1 MLGRGSVGRMP
12 VIWAALLVSGCT
24 LPWQQLTLPNPIEPS
39 ATTGTLGKTN
49 ARKGVP
55 LSEPG
60 SPETDGSRIYQG
72 TGTFAA
78 EAGPRSDATGPGA
91 GAPGARGGAAN
102 GGVQINLVQA
112 SVAEAAKTI
121 LGDLMGASYV
131 ISDKIKFNVT
141 IQTAKPV
148 SRDALVSI
156 FESVLAADGAALLVE
171 NGVYKIVPSAEA
183 QAAGAPIRTAGKGPQ
198 QPGHATQ
205 VIPLQHVAAPEMER
219 ILRAVA
225 PQSRILR
232 SDAARNILVVA
243 GSRADLANIADVVSV
258 FDVDWMRGMSFGFFP
273 VESGDPEAIA
283 QELETIFAT
292 DREGPSQGVVRF
304 VPNKRLK
311 SVLVISPRVAYVE
324 KAEKWLKR
332 IDLASRATEKQVHVY
347 HVQNRPAVELA
358 QLLQRVYTAQDAGA
372 ARPTGSLTAPRDA
385 AVTVGGAPGGATV
398 ANPEGAPPFFSPVP
412 LAPPPQIVVQTQ
424 PAPGSAAGE
433 PANGAP
439 PPAAAATAGPGPQAA
454 RAGASVSAAPA
465 DDRAQGI
472 SVVPDEQNNA
482 LIITASAGE
491 YRRVRQ
497 ILARIDAAPSQV
509 MLEATIAEVTL
520 NDQLRFGLRWF
531 FEGGAS
537 EFRLTDLASTVISP
551 AVPGFSYF
559 VNTPNVKVALN
570 ALGSI
575 TDVNVVS
582 SPTLM
587 TLDNKKAI
595 LQVGNEVPVA
605 TQSAVSVVTPGAPI
619 VNSISYR
626 NTGVILNIT
635 PRVSDTGRVL
645 LEIEQEVSDVV
656 ATDSSAIDSPT
667 FQQRRVRTTVAV
679 QDGEAIVLAGMMQDR
694 ATKAR
699 TQVPLMGDIPLV
711 GNLFKNKNDTVART
725 ELLIAI
731 TPRVVKDPGQIRGI
745 AAEFRDKLNFSTRP
759 QRRAPPDHREQ
770 VDRLVR

>member
-1 MLGRGSVGRMP
+1 MGRVTSLGRMVP
-12 VIWAALLVSGCT
+12 LWIALQAAGCA
-24 LPWQQLTLPNPIEPS
+24 LPWQQLQLPSPIEPS
-39 ATTGTLGKTN
+39 PATGQLVTTN
-49 ARKGVP
+49 ARRGVP
-55 LSEPG
+55 LSEAPSEGTTDARIFKG
-60 SPETDGSRIYQG
+60 SGDFSGQPAT
-72 TGTFAA
+72 
-78 EAGPRSDATGPGA
+78 RSVVNGN
-91 GAPGARGGAAN
+91 GAAAAD
-102 GGVQINLVQA
+102 GVQINLVQA

-121 LGDLMGASYV
+121 LGDLLGANYI
-131 ISDKIKFNVT
+131 ISDKIKFAVT

-148 SRDALVSI
+148 SKDALVSI
-156 FESVLAADGAALLVE
+156 FETVLAADGAALIVE
-171 NGVYKIVPSAEA
+171 NGLYKIVPASEA
-183 QAAGAPIRTAGKGPQ
+183 QAAGAPLRPAGSPAR

-205 VIPLQHVAAPEMER
+205 VIPLRHVAAPEMER
-219 ILRAVA
+219 ILRSVA
-225 PQSRILR
+225 PQSRVLR
-232 SDAARNILVVA
+232 SDGARNMLVVA
-243 GSRADLANIADVVSV
+243 GSQSDLANILDVVNV

-273 VESGDPEAIA
+273 IESNDPEVIA
-283 QELETIFAT
+283 QELDTIFAN
-292 DREGPSQGVVRF
+292 DSDGPSKGVVRF
-304 VPNKRLK
+304 IPNKRLK
-311 SVLVISPRVAYVE
+311 SILVISPRSAYIE

-332 IDLASRATEKQVHVY
+332 IDLAGRATEKQVHVY
-347 HVQNRPAVELA
+347 HVQNRPAIELA
-358 QLLQRVYTAQDAGA
+358 QLLQRVYVAQE
-372 ARPTGSLTAPRDA
+372 TSSLRASASPTAPRDA
-385 AVTVGGAPGGATV
+385 QVSLSNGSVATAP
-398 ANPEGAPPFFSPVP
+398 NPSGAPPFFSPVP

-424 PAPGSAAGE
+424 SASPQVPLDQPSPLPGEVVAGSVPQGTARSVSPAP
-433 PANGAP
+433 P
-439 PPAAAATAGPGPQAA
+439 
-454 RAGASVSAAPA
+454 

-482 LIITASAGE
+482 LIITASASE
-491 YRRVRQ
+491 YKRVRQ
-497 ILARIDAAPSQV
+497 ILGRIDAAPNQV

-531 FEGGAS
+531 FEKGAS
-537 EFRLTDLASTVISP
+537 EFRLTDVASAVVSP

-559 VNTPNVKVALN
+559 INTPNVQVALN

-605 TQSAVSVVTPGAPI
+605 TQSAVSVITPGAPI

-635 PRVSDTGRVL
+635 PRVSDSGRVL

-656 ATDSSAIDSPT
+656 ETDSSAIDSPT

-679 QDGEAIVLAGMMQDR
+679 QDGESIVLAGMMQDR
-694 ATKAR
+694 ATR
-699 TQVPLMGDIPLV
+699 TRQQVPLIGDIPIV
-711 GNLFKNKNDTVART
+711 GNLFKNKNDTIART

-759 QRRAPPDHREQ
+759 ERRAPPDRREQ

>member
-1 MLGRGSVGRMP
+1 MRFASTSCR
-12 VIWAALLVSGCT
+12 WAPILVALQVSGCA
-24 LPWQQLTLPNPIEPS
+24 LPWQQLQLPSPIEPS
-39 ATTGTLGKTN
+39 NATGTLGTTN
-49 ARKGVP
+49 QRRGVP
-55 LSEPG
+55 LSEGASPG
-60 SPETDGSRIYQG
+60 ADEPRVYKGSG
-72 TGTFAA
+72 DFA
-78 EAGPRSDATGPGA
+78 GQPRSGAAADATP
-91 GAPGARGGAAN
+91 AN
-102 GGVQINLVQA
+102 GDGVQLNLVQA

-121 LGDLMGASYV
+121 LGDLLGANYV
-131 ISDKIKFNVT
+131 ISDKIKFSVT

-148 SRDALVSI
+148 SKDALVGI
-156 FESVLAADGAALLVE
+156 FEAVLSADGAALVYE
-171 NGVYKIVPSAEA
+171 NGLYKIVPTTEA
-183 QAAGAPIRTAGKGPQ
+183 QAAGSPIRTASRQPS

-205 VIPLQHVAAPEMER
+205 VIPLRHVAAPEMER
-219 ILRAVA
+219 ILRSVA
-225 PQSRILR
+225 PQSRVLR
-232 SDAARNILVVA
+232 TDAARNMIVVS
-243 GSRADLANIADVVSV
+243 GSRSDLANINDVVGV

-273 VESGDPEAIA
+273 IETNDPEAIA
-283 QELETIFAT
+283 QELDTIFAN
-292 DREGPSQGVVRF
+292 DSEGPSKGVVRF
-304 VPNKRLK
+304 VPNRRLK
-311 SVLVISPRVAYVE
+311 SILVITSRPAYLE

-332 IDLASRATEKQVHVY
+332 IDLAGRATEKQVHVY
-347 HVQNRPAVELA
+347 HVQNRPAIELS
-358 QLLQRVYTAQDAGA
+358 QLLQRVYSAQDTSSPRQQPG
-372 ARPTGSLTAPRDA
+372 LTAPRDA
-385 AVTVGGAPGGATV
+385 SVTVSSANGGDLV
-398 ANPEGAPPFFSPVP
+398 ANPSGAPPFFSPVP
-412 LAPPPQIVVQTQ
+412 LAPPPQVVVQAQ
-424 PAPGSAAGE
+424 VAPPPGGDVAQLPVTPG
-433 PANGAP
+433 
-439 PPAAAATAGPGPQAA
+439 PPAAAGRGLVTG
-454 RAGASVSAAPA
+454 SVSSPPP

-482 LIITASAGE
+482 LIITASASE
-491 YRRVRQ
+491 YKRVRQ

-531 FEGGAS
+531 FEKGAS
-537 EFRLTDLASTVISP
+537 EFQFTDLASSVIAP
-551 AVPGFSYF
+551 TVPGFSYF
-559 VNTPNVKVALN
+559 INTPNVQVALN
-570 ALGSI
+570 ALGTI

-635 PRVSDTGRVL
+635 PRVSDSGRVL

-656 ATDSSAIDSPT
+656 TTDSSAIDSPT

-679 QDGEAIVLAGMMQDR
+679 QDGESIVLAGMMQDR
-694 ATKAR
+694 ASRVR
-699 TQVPLMGDIPLV
+699 TQVPIIGDIPLV
-711 GNLFKNKNDTVART
+711 GNLFKNKNDTIART

-759 QRRAPPDHREQ
+759 ERRAPPDRREQ

>member
-1 MLGRGSVGRMP
+1 MRFVSAKSRWIPIL
-12 VIWAALLVSGCT
+12 AALQVAGCA
-24 LPWQQLTLPNPIEPS
+24 LPWQQLQLPSPIEAS
-39 ATTGTLGKTN
+39 NATGTLGTTN
-49 ARKGVP
+49 QRRGVP
-55 LSEPG
+55 LSEGASPG
-60 SPETDGSRIYQG
+60 VDGPRVYQG
-72 TGTFAA
+72 SGEFAGQPKPGTAA
-78 EAGPRSDATGPGA
+78 DATP
-91 GAPGARGGAAN
+91 AN
-102 GGVQINLVQA
+102 GDGVQLNLVQA

-121 LGDLMGASYV
+121 LGDLLGANYV
-131 ISDKIKFNVT
+131 ISDKIKFAVT

-148 SRDALVSI
+148 SKDALVGI
-156 FESVLAADGAALLVE
+156 FEAVLAADGAALVHE
-171 NGVYKIVPSAEA
+171 NGLYKIVPTAEA
-183 QAAGAPIRTAGKGPQ
+183 QAAGSPIRSASRQPS

-205 VIPLQHVAAPEMER
+205 VIPLRHVAAPEMER
-219 ILRAVA
+219 ILRSVA
-225 PQSRILR
+225 PQSRVLR
-232 SDAARNILVVA
+232 TDAARNMIVVS
-243 GSRADLANIADVVSV
+243 GSRADLANIADVVGV

-273 VESGDPEAIA
+273 IETNDPEAIA
-283 QELETIFAT
+283 QELDTIFANDT
-292 DREGPSQGVVRF
+292 DGPSKGVVRF

-311 SVLVISPRVAYVE
+311 SILVITSRPAYLE

-332 IDLASRATEKQVHVY
+332 IDLAGRATEKQVHVY
-347 HVQNRPAVELA
+347 HVQNRPAIELS
-358 QLLQRVYTAQDAGA
+358 QLLQKVYTAQDAA
-372 ARPTGSLTAPRDA
+372 SPRQQPSLTAPRDA
-385 AVTVGGAPGGATV
+385 SVTVSSASSGETV
-398 ANPEGAPPFFSPVP
+398 ANPAGAPPFFSPVP
-412 LAPPPQIVVQTQ
+412 LAPPPQVVVQAQ
-424 PAPGSAAGE
+424 V
-433 PANGAP
+433 GAP
-439 PPAAAATAGPGPQAA
+439 PGGDAALAAPASGATAPV
-454 RAGASVSAAPA
+454 AGRGLVTGSVSASPP

-482 LIITASAGE
+482 LIITSSASE
-491 YRRVRQ
+491 YKRIRQ
-497 ILARIDAAPSQV
+497 ILARIDAAPNQV

-531 FEGGAS
+531 FEKGAS
-537 EFRLTDLASTVISP
+537 EFRLTDLATTVIAP
-551 AVPGFSYF
+551 TVPGFSYF
-559 VNTPNVKVALN
+559 INTPNVQVALN
-570 ALGSI
+570 ALGTI

-635 PRVSDTGRVL
+635 PRVSDSGRVL

-656 ATDSSAIDSPT
+656 ATDSSEINSPT

-679 QDGEAIVLAGMMQDR
+679 QDGESIVLAGMMQDR
-694 ATKAR
+694 ASRAR
-699 TQVPLMGDIPLV
+699 TQVPVIGDIPLV
-711 GNLFKNKNDTVART
+711 GNLFKNKNDTIART

-759 QRRAPPDHREQ
+759 ERRAPPDKREQ